1 MYIIGKTSIAAGYVC
16 PNKSTNLIAIRL
28 EDNNRVMNK
37 ADIKTNRFILGGPVF
52 LSDVMFIR
60 NFGILNVGGIIYKFL

>member
-1 MYIIGKTSIAAGYVC
+1 MYIIGKTSIAAGNVC

-37 ADIKTNRFILGGPVF
+37 ADIKTNRFILGDPVF
-52 LSDVMFIR
+52 VSDVIFIR
-60 NFGILNVGGIIYKFL
+60 NFDILNVGGIIYEFL